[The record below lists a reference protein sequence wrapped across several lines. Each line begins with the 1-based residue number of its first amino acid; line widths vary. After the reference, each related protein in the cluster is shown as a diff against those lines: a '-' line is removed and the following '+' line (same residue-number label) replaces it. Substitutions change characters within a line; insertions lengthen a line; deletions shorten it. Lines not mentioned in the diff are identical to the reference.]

1 MNKKEN
7 IKQEALKSIRYIIP
21 IVFVFIG
28 ILALD
33 NYSAISNSIIN
44 NISTIKGILA
54 PLFIGFVIAYILNQP
69 MKFLEKKFNLKRG
82 LSVAIIYVTLALVL
96 ILSLVYLVPN
106 IKSSIQ
112 ELVTYIPQSLNQI
125 EDIVNSI
132 TSQLNMNINISEL
145 NLHINEFITK
155 VVLPFLTSIGN
166 TVGGVV
172 INTMSTVVS
181 YTINIV
187 MGIVI
192 SVYLLLS
199 KEKSIECVS
208 IISRKILGKYY
219 IKVKEFINVLD
230 NNIGVYIVAKFID
243 STIYGVI
250 CTIILAITGSKYAL
264 LLGIVAGITNMIPFF
279 GPIIGTVVA
288 VVINLFFSFN
298 KAIVVLIVMI
308 VVQQI
313 ESAVIEPNI
322 VGKQVG
328 VPPVI
333 TILAVTFASSYTGF
347 IGILL
352 SVPVASVILMYIKR
366 FIEKEKLKVINE

>member
-1 MNKKEN
+1 MYNKEN

-33 NYSAISNSIIN
+33 NYSSISNSIIN

-54 PLFIGFVIAYILNQP
+54 PLFIGFIIAYILNQP

-155 VVLPFLTSIGN
+155 VVLPFL
-166 TVGGVV
+166 
-172 INTMSTVVS
+172 
-181 YTINIV
+181 
-187 MGIVI
+187 
-192 SVYLLLS
+192 
-199 KEKSIECVS
+199 
-208 IISRKILGKYY
+208 
-219 IKVKEFINVLD
+219 
-230 NNIGVYIVAKFID
+230 
-243 STIYGVI
+243 
-250 CTIILAITGSKYAL
+250 
-264 LLGIVAGITNMIPFF
+264 
-279 GPIIGTVVA
+279 
-288 VVINLFFSFN
+288 
-298 KAIVVLIVMI
+298 IVV
-308 VVQQI
+308 
-313 ESAVIEPNI
+313 
-322 VGKQVG
+322 
-328 VPPVI
+328 
-333 TILAVTFASSYTGF
+333 
-347 IGILL
+347 
-352 SVPVASVILMYIKR
+352 
-366 FIEKEKLKVINE
+366 